1 MKRNFRLCLSAAILI
16 MAALATASCTDAA
29 APLADEPADVP
40 GTPAEDLT
48 GKPIQIGSV
57 ISLPATNGADTEAN
71 GEADTRAGAKTRAV
85 ANDDGFPVEGSTMT
99 VFCFVPD
106 AYMTNVSPAAHANYT
121 YDGSSW
127 QPINPDAPLCWQ
139 NSTQRHFFAAV
150 SPAVDDTEVDFGAK
164 AKGLV
169 NGTSSDEGG
178 DYISEMIFDPAF
190 SLPTIWTNERYTSW
204 GSVRS
209 TAIGDNCVYGEAP
222 KANAQ
227 ISLTLCRPLVSV
239 NIISESTQVTLRN
252 APAATSSTAS
262 LSNPS
267 TCAMQMLSSDGLIHR
282 AYTLPYTNSSVKTT
296 DISFITDAGASKSTV
311 ANKGLMAGGQVRIIK
326 EGANMSIVTTTAG
339 GLSTALNGAGTS
351 KKKIV
356 IGGTINDADM
366 SALSTFCN
374 KNKIT
379 DLVILADGVTSIG
392 NSAFVTC
399 YSLKSISL
407 PDGVTSIGNYAFN
420 ECNNLASISLPDGL
434 TSIGNKAF
442 SYCYSLTSISLPDGL
457 TSIGDEVFNNCT
469 SLASISLPNELTSI
483 GNNAFYYCISLAS
496 ISLPDGLTSIGD
508 GAFYDCTS
516 LASINLPNELTSIGK
531 YIFNGCSL
539 TSISLPDGV
548 TSIGDGVFNNCS
560 NLEEISLSGI
570 NDQNQLA
577 LPTLGSSVFTNTKI
591 SILYLRDVP
600 PDRFNAANYTTWDGT
615 SIAWKAIHYGY
626 NGPDDDL
633 YHTDAAYYSGHWFAP
648 TPQP

>member
-71 GEADTRAGAKTRAV
+71 GEADTQGSAETRAITT
-85 ANDDGFPVEGSTMT
+85 DSDFPKKGSTMT
-99 VFCFVPD
+99 VFCFVPTD
-106 AYMTNVSPAAHANYT
+106 ASMGDVSPAAHANYT

-164 AKGLV
+164 AKGLIS
-169 NGTSSDEGG
+169 GISSDEVGM
-178 DYISEMIFDPAF
+178 YVTTIRFDPAF

-227 ISLTLCRPLVSV
+227 ISLTLCRPLVSIK
-239 NIISESTQVTLRN
+239 IISESTRVTLRN
-252 APAATSSTAS
+252 APAATNIAD
-262 LSNPS
+262 LENPS
-267 TCAMQMLSSDGLIHR
+267 TCAMQMLSSDGLRHR
-282 AYTLPYTNSSVKTT
+282 AYTLPYTYAETT
-296 DISFITDAGASKSTV
+296 DISFITDDGASKSTV
-311 ANKGLMAGGQVRIIK
+311 SSTGLTAGGQVRIIK
-326 EGANMSIVTTTAG
+326 EGANMSAVTNSTAG
-339 GLSTALNGAGTS
+339 GLSTALSKVDTN

-366 SALSTFCN
+366 SALSTFIKSN
-374 KNKIT
+374 SIT
-379 DLVILADGVTSIG
+379 DVAILADGVTSIR
-392 NSAFVTC
+392 NRAFVTC

-407 PDGVTSIGNYAFN
+407 PEGVTNIGSAAF
-420 ECNNLASISLPDGL
+420 
-434 TSIGNKAF
+434 F
-442 SYCYSLTSISLPDGL
+442 
-457 TSIGDEVFNNCT
+457 
-469 SLASISLPNELTSI
+469 
-483 GNNAFYYCISLAS
+483 
-496 ISLPDGLTSIGD
+496 
-508 GAFYDCTS
+508 DCT
-516 LASINLPNELTSIGK
+516 
-531 YIFNGCSL
+531 SL

-548 TSIGDGVFNNCS
+548 TIIGIQAFSDCTSLTSISLPEGVTKIGNRAFDGCS

-570 NDQNQLA
+570 NDQYQLA
-577 LPTLGSSVFTNTKI
+577 LPTLVGSDAFANTKLT
-591 SILYLRDVP
+591 ILYLRDVP
-600 PDRFNAANYTTWDGT
+600 PERFDAANYTTWGGIT
-615 SIAWKAIHYGY
+615 WKAIHYGY

-633 YHTDAAYYSGHWFAP
+633 NHTDAAYYSGHWPAP

>member
-296 DISFITDAGASKSTV
+296 DISFVTDAGASKSTV

-339 GLSTALNGAGTS
+339 GLSTVLDVADKS

-356 IGGTINDADM
+356 IGGTINDKDM
-366 SALSTFCN
+366 NALSTFCN
-374 KNKIT
+374 SNSIT
-379 DLVILADGVTSIG
+379 DLVILADGVKSINVYFMSLQNITLPKGVTGIEGSTFDNGSLININLPEELTWIGNRAFAGTPLRNINLPKGLTSIG
-392 NSAFVTC
+392 SSAFEGC
-399 YSLKSISL
+399 SSLENISLPDGISGIAEQTFSGCTSLRSVYLPKKLTGIGGGAFSSCTSLASISL
-407 PDGVTSIGNYAFN
+407 PDGVTSIGSAAF
-420 ECNNLASISLPDGL
+420 D
-434 TSIGNKAF
+434 
-442 SYCYSLTSISLPDGL
+442 
-457 TSIGDEVFNNCT
+457 
-469 SLASISLPNELTSI
+469 
-483 GNNAFYYCISLAS
+483 
-496 ISLPDGLTSIGD
+496 
-508 GAFYDCTS
+508 
-516 LASINLPNELTSIGK
+516 
-531 YIFNGCSL
+531 GCS
-539 TSISLPDGV
+539 SLD
-548 TSIGDGVFNNCS
+548 
-560 NLEEISLSGI
+560 EISLSGI
-570 NDQNQLA
+570 NDQYQLA
-577 LPTLGSSVFTNTKI
+577 LPTLGSDAFTSTKLTT
-591 SILYLRDVP
+591 LYLRDVP
-600 PDRFNAANYTTWDGT
+600 EATFKENLSTYSTWGG
-615 SIAWKAIHYGY
+615 IPWKAIHYGY

-633 YHTDAAYYSGHWFAP
+633 YHTDAAYYSGHWSAP
-648 TPQP
+648 TP

>member
-106 AYMTNVSPAAHANYT
+106 VYMTNVSPAAHANYT

-150 SPAVDDTEVDFGAK
+150 SPAVDDTEADFGAK

-252 APAATSSTAS
+252 APVATSSTAS

-366 SALSTFCN
+366 SALATFCN

-379 DLVILADGVTSIG
+379 DLVILADGVTSINVYFMNLQNITLPKGVTGIEGSTFDNGSLININLPEELTWIG
-392 NSAFVTC
+392 NRAFAQTPLRNINLPKGLTSIGSSAFEGC
-399 YSLKSISL
+399 SSLENISL
-407 PDGVTSIGNYAFN
+407 PDG
-420 ECNNLASISLPDGL
+420 ISDI
-434 TSIGNKAF
+434 TTATF
-442 SYCYSLTSISLPDGL
+442 SG
-457 TSIGDEVFNNCT
+457 CT
-469 SLASISLPNELTSI
+469 SLKSVHLPKKLTGI
-483 GNNAFYYCISLAS
+483 GGSAFSS
-496 ISLPDGLTSIGD
+496 
-508 GAFYDCTS
+508 CT
-516 LASINLPNELTSIGK
+516 
-531 YIFNGCSL
+531 SL

-548 TSIGDGVFNNCS
+548 TSIEIYAFDGCS
-560 NLEEISLSGI
+560 NLEEISLKGI
-570 NDQNQLA
+570 NDQFELA
-577 LPTLGSSVFTNTKI
+577 LPTLRLDAFAGTKLTT
-591 SILYLRDVP
+591 LYLRDVP
-600 PDRFNAANYTTWDGT
+600 EATFKENLSTYSTWGR
-615 SIAWKAIHYGY
+615 IAWKAIHYGY

-648 TPQP
+648 TP